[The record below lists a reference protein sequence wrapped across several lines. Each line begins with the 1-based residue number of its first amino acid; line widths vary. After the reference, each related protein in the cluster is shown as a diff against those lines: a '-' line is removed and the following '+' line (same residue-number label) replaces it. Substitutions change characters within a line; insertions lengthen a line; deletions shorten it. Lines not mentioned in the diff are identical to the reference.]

1 MKLPDNEPLTPDD
14 YWLIEDSW
22 KPEWERGVQVPV
34 YPEALPEPHIRVLRK
49 RNKEAN
55 FKL

>member
-1 MKLPDNEPLTPDD
+1 MKLPDNEPLSSDD

-34 YPEALPEPHIRVLRK
+34 FPEALPKPDVR
-49 RNKEAN
+49 
-55 FKL
+55 